1 NCERF
6 VCNVIGQRKVYKTE
20 AEAKA
25 ACPQLVSKCA
35 IQQQGC
41 GLGDNVDLSS
51 ENGLK
56 SVGDSYR
63 RHVEV
68 YDKNASWCALKKG
81 INLNTI
87 NVFKDDEYEC
97 LSQVVGCADYLSP
110 EFGDCDEAS
119 LLSNVFMFNERVLPT
134 SQVYRLKRATASTNA
149 IFNEYTLKP
158 GYKQYTDSYAT
169 RIVLD
174 SFKDKV
180 SVFFKYFNRE
190 ISAFV
195 SDCIME
201 GAADHTSLI
210 SGTFPLT
217 IKTLSR
223 DKSIDYEF
231 ITLAQNT
238 HVADDLVVFEFD
250 RCYACGSSVVVGIT
264 EKAIKLNGAQSP
276 LGNWWDDKTNVVKD
290 NLGFEIPVFFN
301 DSIGGLDENFV
312 IGYMVGDGLEIL
324 SLENPDNVDVYIGIS
339 EFSTVDFTQTDK
351 FSMNDLLIIRNTTVN
366 GKLSYWAE
374 PLYLTCVLTS
384 TDENKLVFDF
394 KNTYSL
400 CKIPPEVLK
409 TITPTDTLFPIYRL
423 PKNQIVKNYPEE
435 GKASKIVTIV
445 VPSVVGLIVICVLFI
460 GTIVF
465 IVRYRKMKGRE
476 MLKEYS
482 EFELSSLGGPLI
494 QYD

>member
-1 NCERF
+1 MVNPVEKEYLYDSAHPNNCYSYDGTVFDSDADNVNCEGF
-6 VCNVIGQRKVYKTE
+6 VCNIIGQRKMYKTE
-20 AEAKA
+20 A
-25 ACPQLVSKCA
+25 ACLQLVSKCA

-41 GLGDNVDLSS
+41 GLGDNKCMK
-51 ENGLK
+51 N
-56 SVGDSYR
+56 
-63 RHVEV
+63 
-68 YDKNASWCALKKG
+68 NASWCDLKKG

-87 NVFKDDEYEC
+87 NVLKDNEYEC

-119 LLSNVFMFNERVLPT
+119 LLLNVFMFNERVLPT

-149 IFNEYTLKP
+149 IFNEYTLNP

-180 SVFFKYFNRE
+180 SVSFKYFNRK

-250 RCYACGSSVVVGIT
+250 RSYACGSSVVVGIT
-264 EKAIKLNGAQSP
+264 EKAIKLSGAQSP
-276 LGNWWDDKTNVVKD
+276 LGNWWDDKTNIAKD
-290 NLGFEIPVFFN
+290 NLGLRFP
-301 DSIGGLDENFV
+301 S
-312 IGYMVGDGLEIL
+312 
-324 SLENPDNVDVYIGIS
+324 
-339 EFSTVDFTQTDK
+339 
-351 FSMNDLLIIRNTTVN
+351 FSMT
-366 GKLSYWAE
+366 
-374 PLYLTCVLTS
+374 
-384 TDENKLVFDF
+384 
-394 KNTYSL
+394 
-400 CKIPPEVLK
+400 
-409 TITPTDTLFPIYRL
+409 
-423 PKNQIVKNYPEE
+423 
-435 GKASKIVTIV
+435 
-445 VPSVVGLIVICVLFI
+445 
-460 GTIVF
+460 
-465 IVRYRKMKGRE
+465 
-476 MLKEYS
+476 
-482 EFELSSLGGPLI
+482 
-494 QYD
+494 